1 MRSRLL
7 LSAAL
12 LILAGCASAP
22 TNPAVPT
29 VDSGE
34 LVAAPEAVSRVNPA
48 YPDVDRRAKVEGD
61 VEIEVVI
68 DEAGNVTE
76 TRVLRAPSRT
86 LGEAVREAVA
96 QWRFTPSMRDGR
108 PVRVTFPVLVKMH
121 L

>member
-1 MRSRLL
+1 MQSKLL
-7 LSAAL
+7 LVAAF

-34 LVAAPEAVSRVNPA
+34 LVAAPEAVSRANPA

-61 VEIEVVI
+61 VEVEVVI
-68 DEAGNVTE
+68 DEQGNVAE

-86 LGEAVREAVA
+86 LGEAVREAVT
-96 QWRFTPSMRDGR
+96 QWRFTPSQLNGR
-108 PVRVTFPVLVKMH
+108 PVRVVFPVVVKMH